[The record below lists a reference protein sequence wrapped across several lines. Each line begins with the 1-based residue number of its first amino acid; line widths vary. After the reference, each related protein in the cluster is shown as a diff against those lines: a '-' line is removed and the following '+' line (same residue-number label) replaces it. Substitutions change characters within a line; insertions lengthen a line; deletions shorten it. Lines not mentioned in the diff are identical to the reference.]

1 MDVVRRAR
9 GRLRRLAPASLTAR
23 LVLTSVLLVAVVSIL
38 IGMATALT
46 LRAYLTQQLDNELRS
61 AGDRVRDAPPTAPLG
76 SGPSIA
82 PGDSDDGPFG
92 DREGDRDG
100 DEPGRVVG
108 QSVGTLTAVVRDGQV
123 VVAEVIDE
131 SGSYDDLSE
140 RARVEL
146 VRAAEEAGERANDGD
161 EDDRGRGEIEEVTL
175 PGLGEYRILAEDL
188 GGATLVNGLPTE
200 SVDRTVLRVVASE
213 LVLVLLGVGVAG
225 GLAVLLVRRQ
235 MRPLR
240 QVAATAHDVAAV
252 PMSSGEVSDTAR
264 VPPEL
269 TDDRTEVGQ
278 VGSALNTLLD
288 HMEDAL
294 RARHASEQQVRQFVA
309 DASHELRTPLATIKG
324 YAELTR
330 RTRPEDETAS
340 LRQAMG
346 KVEVE
351 AERMSSLVEDLLLLA
366 RLDAGR
372 PLERRPVDLTRLVLE
387 DVADA
392 RVLAPEHRW
401 VIDLGEEPVVV
412 EGDEQRLHQTLVN
425 LLGNARRHTPAGT
438 TVTVR
443 LSPGVAGEGAELVVH
458 DDGPGIDPAL
468 AGRVF
473 ERFARGDAARTRAAG
488 SVGLGLS
495 LVQAIVAAHRGEVT
509 LDSRPG
515 STTFT
520 VRLP

>member
-1 MDVVRRAR
+1 MR
-9 GRLRRLAPASLTAR
+9 S
-23 LVLTSVLLVAVVSIL
+23 
-38 IGMATALT
+38 
-46 LRAYLTQQLDNELRS
+46 YLTQQLDDDLRS
-61 AGDRVRDAPPTAPLG
+61 AGDRARGQYVAG
-76 SGPSIA
+76 
-82 PGDSDDGPFG
+82 SDDGPAVPDGPPGPAAPDTSAGTGGEVCQFG
-92 DREGDRDG
+92 RDDDDRRGDGDG
-100 DEPGRVVG
+100 DEPGRVPG
-108 QSVGTLTAVVRDGQV
+108 QAAGTLSASVREGYVVF
-123 VVAEVIDE
+123 AEVIEE
-131 SGSYDDLSE
+131 SGCYAEVPESAYGTLSE
-140 RARVEL
+140 VAS
-146 VRAAEEAGERANDGD
+146 ERLFDDGGPRTD
-161 EDDRGRGEIEEVTL
+161 IEEVDL
-175 PGLGEYRILAEDL
+175 PGLGEYRLLTEQV
-188 GGATLVNGLPTE
+188 GSTTLVNGLPTE
-200 SVDRTVLRVVASE
+200 SVDRTVVRVVVSE
-213 LVLVLLGVGVAG
+213 LVLILLGVGVAG
-225 GLAVLLVRRQ
+225 ALAVVLVRRQ

-252 PMSSGEVSDTAR
+252 PLSQGEVGATAR
-264 VPPEL
+264 VPEEL

-288 HMEDAL
+288 HVEDAL

-330 RTRPEDETAS
+330 RTTPEDEQAA

-412 EGDEQRLHQTLVN
+412 EGDEQRLHQSLVN
-425 LLGNARRHTPAGT
+425 LLGNARRHTPPGT

-443 LSPGVAGEGAELVVH
+443 LTPGVAGHGAELVVH

-473 ERFARGDAARTRAAG
+473 ERFARGDAARTRASG

-495 LVQAIVAAHRGEVT
+495 LVQAIVAAHRGEVS

-515 STTFT
+515 STAFT

>member
-9 GRLRRLAPASLTAR
+9 VGLGRLAPASLTAR

-46 LRAYLTQQLDNELRS
+46 LRAYLTQQLDNELRGAAERARGPFES
-61 AGDRVRDAPPTAPLG
+61 YQRGDLP
-76 SGPSIA
+76 A
-82 PGDSDDGPFG
+82 PGTPDLDGDSLGG
-92 DREGDRDG
+92 RDG
-100 DEPGRVVG
+100 GGRGTDGRVPG
-108 QSVGTLTAVVRDGQV
+108 QSAGTLTAAVSGGEVVYAR
-123 VVAEVIDE
+123 VIERSGDSEELPDE
-131 SGSYDDLSE
+131 ALEELSE
-140 RARVEL
+140 IASDDGGDGGGREG
-146 VRAAEEAGERANDGD
+146 GEPQ
-161 EDDRGRGEIEEVTL
+161 EVTL
-175 PGLGEYRILAEDL
+175 PGLGEYRLLSEDL
-188 GGATLVNGLPTE
+188 GSLTLINGLPTA
-200 SVDRTVLRVVASE
+200 SVDRTVVRVVASE
-213 LVLVLLGVGVAG
+213 LVLILIGVGLAG
-225 GLAVLLVRRQ
+225 GLAVVLIRRQ

-252 PMSSGEVSDTAR
+252 PMSQGEVSATAR
-264 VPPEL
+264 VPVEL

-330 RTRPEDETAS
+330 RTRPEDEIAA

-425 LLGNARRHTPAGT
+425 LLGNARRHTPVGT

-443 LSPGVAGEGAELVVH
+443 LSSGVAGAGAELVVH
-458 DDGPGIDPAL
+458 DDGPGIEPAL

-473 ERFARGDAARTRAAG
+473 ERFARGDAARSRAAG

-515 STTFT
+515 STAFT